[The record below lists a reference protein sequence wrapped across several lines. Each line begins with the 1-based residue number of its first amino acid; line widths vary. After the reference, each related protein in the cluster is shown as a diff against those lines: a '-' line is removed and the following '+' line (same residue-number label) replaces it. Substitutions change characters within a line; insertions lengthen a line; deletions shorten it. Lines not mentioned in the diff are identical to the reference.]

1 MKKRG
6 AFDLRYRLILSD
18 IDGTLLNSNH
28 QLTDEVKTA
37 IKEYAAA
44 GGTFVLASARPPL
57 AMTALAHQMGLDATC
72 QSQRRRH
79 LPTATWRFKNP
90 VRNALARWHW

>member
-44 GGTFVLASARPPL
+44 GGTFVLAFSRPPFAL
-57 AMTALAHQMGLDATC
+57 TALGSLCGL
-72 QSQRRRH
+72 RPGR
-79 LPTATWRFKNP
+79 LWP
-90 VRNALARWHW
+90 

>member
-37 IKEYAAA
+37 IK
-44 GGTFVLASARPPL
+44 
-57 AMTALAHQMGLDATC
+57 D
-72 QSQRRRH
+72 
-79 LPTATWRFKNP
+79 
-90 VRNALARWHW
+90 